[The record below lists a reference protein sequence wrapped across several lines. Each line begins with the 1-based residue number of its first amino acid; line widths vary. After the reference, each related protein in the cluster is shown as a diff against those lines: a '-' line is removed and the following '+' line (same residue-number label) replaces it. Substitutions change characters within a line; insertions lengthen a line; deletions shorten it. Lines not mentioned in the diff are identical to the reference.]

1 MLKDIH
7 NRLRPLGF
15 VDVLDE
21 AIELYKSNFLLLVG
35 IAAFLYVPYTLF
47 TISLQNQKIELENAK
62 LADLTFFFVIVMV
75 SVVFYIVAAPIV
87 TGALTYGISERYLDR
102 ETSIA
107 ACYRRMLRTSVFF
120 PFLWTNILVF
130 LILIGASAVPVALLV
145 AAIAFVT
152 SNIANAT
159 TSTIIRDILVI
170 FVLAIPAIAIP
181 IYVWARLLLVAP
193 AFVIEMRGPVGSI
206 VRSWQLMKGSVTRAF
221 GLMLIV
227 GVVVSILQAII
238 SSPITVIV
246 GLGQVQGAEPP
257 QSLLVLN
264 TLIQTILSTVLA
276 PLASIVTILLYY
288 DQRIRKEGFDLE
300 LLARD
305 LESSSEHTLT
315 YYSTELPQERRSEE
329 PEDGTKT
336 EANGER

>member
-35 IAAFLYVPYTLF
+35 IAAFLYVPYTLL
-47 TISLQNQKIELENAK
+47 TISLQNQKIGLENAK
-62 LADLTFFFVIVMV
+62 PADFAFFIVIAMV

-130 LILIGASAVPVALLV
+130 LVLMGASAVPVALLV
-145 AAIAFVT
+145 AAIVFTV

-159 TSTIIRDILVI
+159 ISIIIRDIIVI

-193 AFVIEMRGPVGSI
+193 AFIIEMRGPVGSL
-206 VRSWQLMKGSVTRAF
+206 VRSWQLMKGSVARAF
-221 GLMLIV
+221 GLMLVV
-227 GVVVSILQAII
+227 GLVVFILQAII
-238 SSPITVIV
+238 SSPTTILV
-246 GLGQVQGAEPP
+246 GLKQVQGAEPS

-300 LLARD
+300 LLARE
-305 LESSSEHTLT
+305 LESSSERTLT
-315 YYSTELPQERRSEE
+315 YYSAELPQERRSEE
-329 PEDGTKT
+329 LEDGTKT
-336 EANGER
+336 E